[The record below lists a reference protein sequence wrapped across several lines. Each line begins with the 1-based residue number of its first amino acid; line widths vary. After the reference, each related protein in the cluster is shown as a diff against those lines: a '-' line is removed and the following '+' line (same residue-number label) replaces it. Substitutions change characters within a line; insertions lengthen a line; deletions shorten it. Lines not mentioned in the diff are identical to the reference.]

1 MSKKQ
6 NTETVAVTSEE
17 RCKSEGCKHAQAR
30 FTFCDQHYE
39 WFKFG
44 LVTKMGKKVSDFE
57 KKFGHFQ
64 AHQAVDTRKKAA

>member
-6 NTETVAVTSEE
+6 KTETAVVTAEE

-30 FTFCDQHYE
+30 FTFCDEHYD

-44 LVTKMGKKVSDFE
+44 LVTKLGKKVSDFE
-57 KKFGHFQ
+57 KKFAHYQ
-64 AHQAVDTRKKAA
+64 AHQTVDTRKKTA